1 MIRQRCS
8 NKAYSLAPNSDA
20 ENTTD
25 WDSLQRLKELR
36 GLNQKTGKRIQDTT
50 EQMGTNTP
58 GEQNLK

>member
-25 WDSLQRLKELR
+25 RRSSLQRLKGAQRLEPKNR
-36 GLNQKTGKRIQDTT
+36 KKNTGY
-50 EQMGTNTP
+50 N
-58 GEQNLK
+58 